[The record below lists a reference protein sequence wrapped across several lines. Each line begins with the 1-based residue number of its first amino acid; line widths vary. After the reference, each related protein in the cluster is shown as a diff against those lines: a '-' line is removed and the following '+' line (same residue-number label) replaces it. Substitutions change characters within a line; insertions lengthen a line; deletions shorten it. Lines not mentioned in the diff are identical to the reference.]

1 MRLLVAGTNSGC
13 GKTTVALSLMAAL
26 RARGLCVAPC
36 KVGPDYIDPGFHA
49 AACGRPSDNLD
60 LHLLGADTV
69 RAILARAEKSADLA
83 VLEGVMG
90 YYDGSGAD
98 LRCSPWEV
106 ARLTATPA
114 LLVVDAAGGAAS
126 VAATVKGFQVLTKE
140 SSIRAVLVNRASS
153 RAHFELVRDAVARHT
168 GLLCAGYLAKDASIS
183 LPSRHLG
190 LVPAEETDALAEK
203 LSRAGRAIADT
214 VDLDMLLGIAAEAK
228 PLADAPRTLPNL
240 AGVRLGVARD
250 EAFSFYYEENLRLLR
265 ASGAELVPFSPLC
278 DAALPDGLTALYIGG
293 GFPEVFAG
301 RLEENGA
308 MRGSIL
314 AALEGGMRCYAE
326 CGGLM
331 YLSREIDGRAMV
343 GFYPIRC
350 RMTEKL
356 QRFGYVNVTDA
367 AGLSFPAHE
376 FHHAVAEP
384 TEDIPKMFHV
394 SKASAPER
402 TWECGYSKKN
412 ALAGF
417 PHLHF
422 GAHPELMERLFK

>member
-98 LRCSPWEV
+98 LRCSTWEV
-106 ARLTATPA
+106 ARLTGTPT

-140 SSIRAVLVNRASS
+140 SGIRAVLVNRASS

-183 LPSRHLG
+183 LPSRHLV
-190 LVPAEETDALAEK
+190 LVPA
-203 LSRAGRAIADT
+203 
-214 VDLDMLLGIAAEAK
+214 
-228 PLADAPRTLPNL
+228 
-240 AGVRLGVARD
+240 
-250 EAFSFYYEENLRLLR
+250 
-265 ASGAELVPFSPLC
+265 
-278 DAALPDGLTALYIGG
+278 
-293 GFPEVFAG
+293 
-301 RLEENGA
+301 
-308 MRGSIL
+308 
-314 AALEGGMRCYAE
+314 
-326 CGGLM
+326 
-331 YLSREIDGRAMV
+331 
-343 GFYPIRC
+343 
-350 RMTEKL
+350 
-356 QRFGYVNVTDA
+356 
-367 AGLSFPAHE
+367 
-376 FHHAVAEP
+376 
-384 TEDIPKMFHV
+384 
-394 SKASAPER
+394 
-402 TWECGYSKKN
+402 
-412 ALAGF
+412 
-417 PHLHF
+417 
-422 GAHPELMERLFK
+422 